1 MAVGSVAPKIG
12 VPEGEAREHD
22 VLAAVD
28 LGSNSFRLQVGRV
41 VEDQIYPLDSLREAV
56 RLAAGLT
63 PDKLIDEAAQQRG
76 LNALK
81 RFGERLRGFP
91 ADSVRAVGTNTLRVA
106 KNARDFL
113 RRAEQALG
121 FPIDV
126 VAGKE
131 EARLIYLGVSHSLP
145 PTAERR
151 MVVDIGGGSTEF
163 IIGSGHR
170 PQKLESLY
178 MGCVSY
184 TLRFFPDGRITKNAL
199 RQAEMAARIEVQT
212 IESEFSA
219 GHWHQAVGSSGT
231 ARAISDLL
239 IMHGWGDGAI
249 TAEGIDRLRTQLLR
263 VGDVEKV
270 ASLGLKADRAT
281 VLPGGLAI
289 MAGIFAELG
298 VDRMILANGAMRQGI
313 LYDMLGRFHHRD
325 MRDATVRQFAKRYHV
340 DLQQARRVESLA
352 LELFAA
358 LAGKRAD
365 DDSARQVLAWAAS
378 LHEIGLMVAHTGY
391 HKHSAYILN
400 NADMPGFSRMEQA
413 HVALL
418 VLAHRGTLEKTRPL
432 VTDASDWTLILSLR
446 LACLFLRARLP
457 LEVPVVGAT
466 AKDKRFEL
474 RLPLG
479 WLKRHPLTAAALKTE
494 AREWRSVGFD
504 LRVPELDDLVIDAD
518 PAQD

>member
-1 MAVGSVAPKIG
+1 MGAGAAASKARAPQ
-12 VPEGEAREHD
+12 EYRQEHE

-63 PDKLIDEAAQQRG
+63 PDKFLDEAAQQRG

-81 RFGERLRGFP
+81 RFGERLRGFAP
-91 ADSVRAVGTNTLRVA
+91 AAVRAVGTNTLRVA
-106 KNARDFL
+106 KNAREFL
-113 RRAEQALG
+113 LRAEHALG
-121 FPIDV
+121 FPIEV

-163 IIGSGHR
+163 IIGSGYR

-199 RQAEMAARIEVQT
+199 RQAELAARIEIQT
-212 IESEFSA
+212 IESEFST
-219 GHWHQAVGSSGT
+219 GHWAQAVGSSGT
-231 ARAISDLL
+231 ARAIADLL
-239 IMHGWGDGAI
+239 IAHGWGDGSI
-249 TAEGIDRLRTQLLR
+249 TDEGLDRLRTQLLR
-263 VGDVEKV
+263 VGEVDRV

-281 VLPGGLAI
+281 VLPGGFAI

-298 VDRMILANGAMRQGI
+298 VERMSLANGAMRQGI

-352 LELFAA
+352 IDLFTA
-358 LAGKRAD
+358 LAGKRSD
-365 DDSARQVLAWAAS
+365 DDSARQVLTWAAN

-391 HKHSAYILN
+391 HKHSAYILG

-418 VLAHRGTLEKTRPL
+418 VLCHRGTLEKAKPL
-432 VTDASDWTLILSLR
+432 VTESLDWTLIMALR
-446 LACLFLRARLP
+446 LSCLFHRTRTP
-457 LEVPVVGAT
+457 VEVPVLDAT
-466 AKDKRFEL
+466 AKDRRFEL
-474 RLPLG
+474 KLPSS
-479 WLKRHPLTAAALKTE
+479 WLKRYPLTAAALKSE
-494 AREWRSVGFD
+494 VREWRNLGFE
-504 LRVPELDDLVIDAD
+504 LRIPELDSMTIEVD